1 MLLTPTAYNL
11 MYRLR
16 KKGIMIDTKQRV
28 IFLPYFEKIEDYP
41 QILRLSR
48 EFYFNVQYIIV

>member
-1 MLLTPTAYNL
+1 

-16 KKGIMIDTKQRV
+16 KKGILIDTKQRI